1 MFMLV
6 GAAHIWDNIPK
17 LRQVKYPRVTI
28 SDAFNWL
35 GSEKWDGR
43 RLHTGWEHPG
53 QRRSPLRG
61 THDPI
66 SQRSPVTLNHK
77 PRPLTW
83 LKDLL
88 IRHGE
93 LPPERQRAVDLIA
106 AIDAGGIPLNPAR
119 VNDIARKLG
128 LDVPTTAPVEV
139 TIGRIRKALEL

>member
-1 MFMLV
+1 M
-6 GAAHIWDNIPK
+6 
-17 LRQVKYPRVTI
+17 
-28 SDAFNWL
+28 
-35 GSEKWDGR
+35 
-43 RLHTGWEHPG
+43 
-53 QRRSPLRG
+53 
-61 THDPI
+61 
-66 SQRSPVTLNHK
+66 TLNHK

-139 TIGRIRKALEL
+139 TIGRIRKALEFCAGVQGQTG